1 MKRRDPDLEPELAAF
16 FERRVIER
24 RTPPETRERALAAA
38 RAILAARGVIL
49 PPHRPV
55 QLRAPLPTPAARRR
69 GPLRIAFAASVLVAV
84 GAVGAFAAL
93 GGRTAHAP
101 ESVAPLPLRPTPAMG
116 PNVVD
121 DPSREPPAPAPTTE
135 RSPVARPPRLA
146 RATSDGDPFTA
157 GLELLQRAHAAY
169 TRHDFPGALMMVEEH
184 ARRFPKGLLTEQ
196 REALRVRS
204 LASAGRADEAHRA
217 AAAFAVRFPRSVL
230 LPRVTGGAESS
241 QP

>member
-1 MKRRDPDLEPELAAF
+1 MKRRDPDLEPELEAF
-16 FERRVIER
+16 LARRVIER
-24 RTPPETRERALAAA
+24 RTPPETRERALAGA

-49 PPHRPV
+49 PAHRPV
-55 QLRAPLPTPAARRR
+55 QLRAPLPTPPARRR
-69 GPLRIAFAASVLVAV
+69 GPLRIAFAASVLVAA

-93 GGRTAHAP
+93 GGRTAHGP
-101 ESVAPLPLRPTPAMG
+101 EGVAPLSPRPAPAMG
-116 PNVVD
+116 DDVVD
-121 DPSREPPAPAPTTE
+121 DPSRESPAPATV

-169 TRHDFPGALMMVEEH
+169 TRHDFSDALMLVAEH
-184 ARRFPKGLLTEQ
+184 ARRFPKGHLAEE

-204 LASAGRADEAHRA
+204 LAGAGRADEAHRA
-217 AAAFAVRFPRSVL
+217 AAAFAARFPRSVL
-230 LPRVTGGAESS
+230 LPRVAGGAESS

>member
-24 RTPPETRERALAAA
+24 RTPPETRERALAGA

-55 QLRAPLPTPAARRR
+55 QLRAPVPTPAARRR
-69 GPLRIAFAASVLVAV
+69 GPLRIAFAASVLVAA

-101 ESVAPLPLRPTPAMG
+101 ESVAPLPLRPTPDKG
-116 PNVVD
+116 DDGVG
-121 DPSREPPAPAPTTE
+121 DPSREPPSPATE
-135 RSPVARPPRLA
+135 RSPVARAPRMA
-146 RATSDGDPFTA
+146 HATSNGDPFTA

-169 TRHDFPGALMMVEEH
+169 TRHDFSGALMLIAEH
-184 ARRFPKGLLTEQ
+184 ARRFPKGHLAEQ

-204 LASAGRADEAHRA
+204 LANAGRADEAHRA

-230 LPRVTGGAESS
+230 LPRVAGGAESS